1 DPKFAHSIPRRPFY
15 FCCCAT
21 SGIPPR
27 RSPPRSPAFGA
38 SPRRL
43 NPASGIERDGSIRA
57 ADFRNTNQ
65 HLSGQNK
72 TGRCGRQQ
80 ISSAVLL
87 TLQMPGR
94 TRVKSRGPRW
104 PQPSMPG
111 PFRQVYLDVKGEQ
124 SIEQLR
130 LAIKMMLAEPAAR
143 KFFAAVLE

>member
-1 DPKFAHSIPRRPFY
+1 MVTNTGPR
-15 FCCCAT
+15 AD
-21 SGIPPR
+21 
-27 RSPPRSPAFGA
+27 
-38 SPRRL
+38 
-43 NPASGIERDGSIRA
+43 IERDGTARA

-65 HLSGQNK
+65 HLSEQNE
-72 TGRCGRQQ
+72 TGRNGYQQ

-87 TLQMPGR
+87 IKPRTCKCLVGPGKV
-94 TRVKSRGPRW
+94 TGPRW